1 MRMSRRDAAGA
12 RWATFVVA
20 GVVAL
25 SLALAACGGGN
36 YRYIKSSDD
45 SAYFK
50 VPSHWTAYNTRDL
63 VLAEAQV
70 NEQLGRP
77 QSVDDMRMNAAL
89 NWRMGFDSSPEPSP
103 INVVVAYSE
112 RLVVDVRVR
121 ALLPEERQNVTVDH
135 LRNLTIPVDQLAQ
148 QQAEADQGKGPQLS
162 INKDFEVR
170 VNQEIAKPGGYHG
183 LQTIVNVR
191 APDPDNRVYVF
202 NQIALLDQ
210 NNTKL
215 YVLSIHCETIC
226 YAQNQGT
233 VQKIVDSFTLQKKK

>member
-1 MRMSRRDAAGA
+1 MSRRGAAGA
-12 RWATFVVA
+12 RWVTCAVA

-25 SLALAACGGGN
+25 SLGLAACGGSS

-50 VPSHWTAYNTRDL
+50 VPTKWTAYNTRDL

-70 NEQLGRP
+70 NEQLGKP

-89 NWRMGFDSSPEPSP
+89 NWRMGFDSSPNPSP
-103 INVVVAYSE
+103 INVVVAYSDK
-112 RLVVDVRVR
+112 LVVDVRVR
-121 ALLPEERQNVTVDH
+121 QLLPDERQSVTVDH
-135 LRNLTIPVDQLAQ
+135 LRNLIIPVDQLAQ
-148 QQAEADQGKGPQLS
+148 QQAEADQGKPPQLS

-191 APDPDNRVYVF
+191 APDPDNRVFVF
-202 NQIALLDQ
+202 NQIALLDA

-233 VQKIVDSFTLQKKK
+233 VQKIVDSFTLQKDKK